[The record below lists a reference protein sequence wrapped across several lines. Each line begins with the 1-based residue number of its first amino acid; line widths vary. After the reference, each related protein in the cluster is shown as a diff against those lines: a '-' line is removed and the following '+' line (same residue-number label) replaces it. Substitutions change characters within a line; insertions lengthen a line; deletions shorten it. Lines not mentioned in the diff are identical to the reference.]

1 LPLSSWGFWR
11 SSSIELNIAQN
22 DKVAKTAFNR
32 AENGRVIAAMAAE
45 AAAWGIDYSDG
56 EVFEVPESNIFIM
69 DGDFIMEPFHDPD
82 DVSVENELDVR
93 VWEDGALSADLDIDK
108 TETSLLP
115 GGSAEFGSG
124 YEGAGAAGGM
134 QTKILVDS
142 IGREPSGATTRIKI
156 HYMLIPR

>member
-1 LPLSSWGFWR
+1 
-11 SSSIELNIAQN
+11 
-22 DKVAKTAFNR
+22 
-32 AENGRVIAAMAAE
+32 
-45 AAAWGIDYSDG
+45 
-56 EVFEVPESNIFIM
+56 M
-69 DGDFIMEPFHDPD
+69 DGDFIMEPFNDPD
-82 DVSVENELDVR
+82 PGPDVTVR
-93 VWEDGALSADLDIDK
+93 EDGALSADLDIDK

-142 IGREPSGATTRIKI
+142 IGREPSGATARVRV